1 MTEPPSSAPPET
13 SATGR
18 TAVPAPIPAVSNR
31 FIALYTLAFLSTT
44 LLFIAPLLVTLALKI
59 NSLVGIERAPSGL
72 ALVAGVGAFLA
83 LFANPFFG
91 MLSDRTSSR
100 FGRRRPWM
108 LIGLVSGTAGVFVV
122 AVAPNVPMVLL
133 GWCIAQVGFNALM
146 AAMAA
151 VLPDKVPPSQRGIVA
166 GILGVCVPVAAVA
179 GVGLVNLFAGNQ
191 LAMFLAPC
199 AIAGAII
206 VLFAVTLKDSSALTR
221 ERWSVRYL
229 AGTFFVSPRKHP
241 DFGWV
246 FAGRFLMVLAYS
258 FLTTFLAYYLIAQL
272 KASEHEVPGEILLGT
287 LVQSAVVIVA
297 SITGGR
303 LSDRTGRRKVFVITA
318 AIVYGAAMFAL
329 ALAGDI
335 TAYLIAMAIAGLGFG
350 LYLAVDLALAVD
362 VLPKGDRAAT
372 HLGVLNIAAAL
383 PSSIAPA
390 IAPAILLVT
399 GGSYAGLY
407 AVAAACAL
415 LGAAAVLPVRGAR

>member
-1 MTEPPSSAPPET
+1 MTQPRDPEPPTT
-13 SATGR
+13 SDT
-18 TAVPAPIPAVSNR
+18 VSKR

-59 NSLVGIERAPSGL
+59 NGLVGIEQAPSSL

-122 AVAPNVPMVLL
+122 AVAPNVPIVLL
-133 GWCIAQVGFNALM
+133 GWCIAQVGFNALL
-146 AAMAA
+146 AAIAA
-151 VLPDKVPPSQRGIVA
+151 VIPDKVPRAQRGIVA
-166 GILGVCVPVAAVA
+166 GILGVCVPVASVA
-179 GVGLVNLFAGNQ
+179 GAGLVNLFAGNQ
-191 LAMFLAPC
+191 LAMFLGPC
-199 AIAGAII
+199 VIAGFFI
-206 VLFAVTLKDSSALTR
+206 VLFAVTLKDSTASTR
-221 ERWSVRYL
+221 DRLSVKYL

-241 DFGWV
+241 DFAWV
-246 FAGRFLMVLAYS
+246 FASRFLLVLAYS

-272 KASEHEVPGEILLGT
+272 KSSEQQVPGQILLGT

-297 SITGGR
+297 SVAGGR

-318 AIVYGAAMFAL
+318 AIVYGAGMFAI
-329 ALAGDI
+329 ALAGNI
-335 TAYLIAMAIAGLGFG
+335 TAYLIAMGIAGLGFG

-362 VLPKGDRAAT
+362 VLPQDDRAASR
-372 HLGVLNIAAAL
+372 LGVLNIAAAL

-390 IAPAILLVT
+390 IAPTILLIT

-407 AVAAACAL
+407 AVAGVCAL
-415 LGAAAVLPVRGAR
+415 LGAAAILPVRGAR